1 MKRFPVFIATVMM
14 VSAMQAADKLDLKA
28 ITSGEFAASY
38 VTGINP
44 IDGTDLY
51 ASISNDG
58 KQVISYSFKTGK
70 QMSILFDVNAVK
82 APFEQIE
89 GYVIS
94 PDGKKLL
101 IMTHR
106 EAIYRR
112 SFKAEYFVYDIAK
125 KSLKKLSQGVNQQVA
140 TWSPDSR
147 HIAFVK
153 DNNLFVT
160 DGDKETQI
168 TRDGKFNEVING
180 IPDWVYEEEFSFN
193 RAFAW
198 NADGTAIGWIRFD
211 ESHVK
216 TYSLQMFE
224 GSHPTHSEYHDYPG
238 EYSYKYPKAGQD
250 NSKVSLWSYDM
261 KNGKTVALDVPVDS
275 DGYYP
280 RIKTSPD
287 ANSLIVYTM
296 NRHQDD
302 MRLYAVNPFTG
313 KSRMLIK
320 ESVPKFVKEEV
331 IENSIVGKKNILL
344 PSDRDGFM
352 HLYLYDMNGK
362 LLRQVE
368 KGNYDVTSIY
378 GMDEKTGDVYF
389 QAAKLNAHDRQ
400 VYVAHKNGKVERLT
414 DAAGSNSANFSGD
427 YRYFVNTWSSYSH
440 PYVFTV
446 RSNKGKLIKTLED
459 NKQLLEKTR
468 KYNWGKRETF
478 SFTTS
483 EGVKLDGWMVKPV
496 DFDASKKYPVIL
508 FQYSGPGNQQVLDS
522 WSTGSMG
529 NGGAFDYYLAQ
540 EGFIIACVD
549 GRGTGGRGAEFEKS
563 TYLRLGD
570 LESKDQ
576 VETALYMGSLPYVD
590 KDNIGIWGWSYG
602 GFNTLMSMSYLR
614 LGDLESK
621 DQVETALY
629 MGSLPYVDKD
639 NIGIWGWSY
648 GGFNTLMS
656 MSEGRPVFKAGVAV
670 APPTCYRFYD
680 SVYTERYMRTPKEN
694 EEGYKVNPIERVKQQ
709 HGALLICH
717 GLADDNVHPQNT
729 FEYAEALV
737 QADKDFKTLWYTNR
751 NHGISGGNTRNHLL
765 RQIANWFKQNLK

>member
-1 MKRFPVFIATVMM
+1 ML
-14 VSAMQAADKLDLKA
+14 SAMQAADRLELKS
-28 ITSGEFAASY
+28 ITSGDFAASY

-44 IDGTDLY
+44 IEGTDLY
-51 ASISNDG
+51 ASISKDG
-58 KQVISYSFKTGK
+58 KQIISYSFKTGK
-70 QMSILFDVNAVK
+70 QVAVLFDVAV
-82 APFEQIE
+82 APQKIE
-89 GYVIS
+89 TIDGYVMS
-94 PDGKKLL
+94 PDGKKML
-101 IMTHR
+101 IITKR
-106 EAIYRR
+106 KAVYRR
-112 SFKAEYFVYDIAK
+112 SFKAEYFIYDIIQ
-125 KSLKKLSQGVNQQVA
+125 KSVKKLSDGENQQVA

-153 DNNLFVT
+153 DNNIFVT
-160 DGDKETQI
+160 DGEKEVQI
-168 TRDGKFNEVING
+168 TDDGKFNEIING

-198 NADGTAIGWIRFD
+198 NADGTSLGWIRFD

-216 TYSLQMFE
+216 TYSLQLFQ
-224 GSHPTHSEYHDYPG
+224 GANPTREEFHDYPG

-261 KNGKTVALDVPVDS
+261 KTGKIIALNVPVDA

-313 KSRMLIK
+313 KSKLLIK
-320 ESVPKFVKEEV
+320 ESVPKYVKEEV
-331 IENSIVGKKNILL
+331 VENSIVGKKNILL
-344 PSDRDGFM
+344 PSDRDGYM

-362 LLRQVE
+362 LVRQIE
-368 KGNYDVTSIY
+368 KGNYDVTDIY

-400 VYVAHKNGKVERLT
+400 VYVAHKNGQVERLT
-414 DAAGSNSANFSGD
+414 DAEGSNAANFSGD

-446 RSNKGKLIKTLED
+446 RSNKGKIIKTLED
-459 NKQLLEKTR
+459 NKALLEKTQ
-468 KYNWGKRETF
+468 KYNWGKREVF

-483 EGVKLDGWMVKPV
+483 EGVMLDGWMVKPL

-522 WSTGSMG
+522 WSSGGMG

-540 EGFIIACVD
+540 EGFIVACVD

-576 VETALYMGSLPYVD
+576 VETALYMASLPFVD
-590 KDNIGIWGWSYG
+590 KS
-602 GFNTLMSMSYLR
+602 
-614 LGDLESK
+614 
-621 DQVETALY
+621 
-629 MGSLPYVDKD
+629 

-680 SVYTERYMRTPKEN
+680 TVYTERYMRTPQEN
-694 EEGYKVNPIERVKQQ
+694 ADGYKVNPIERVAQQ

-717 GLADDNVHPQNT
+717 GVADDNVHPQNT
-729 FEYAEALV
+729 FEYSEALV
-737 QADKDFKTLWYTNR
+737 QADKDFKEVFYTNR
-751 NHGISGGNTRNHLL
+751 NHSIFGGNTRNHLL
-765 RQIANWFKQNLK
+765 RQITNWFKLNLK

>member
-1 MKRFPVFIATVMM
+1 MKKITTFIAAIMM
-14 VSAMQAADKLDLKA
+14 VSAVQAADKLDLKA
-28 ITSGEFAASY
+28 ITSGEFSASY

-44 IDGTDLY
+44 IEGTDLY
-51 ASISNDG
+51 ANISSDG
-58 KQVISYSFKTGK
+58 KQIVSFSFKTGK
-70 QMSILFDVNAVK
+70 QVAVLFDVAAAM
-82 APFEQIE
+82 APFEEID

-94 PDGKKLL
+94 PDGKKMLV
-101 IMTHR
+101 MTKR
-106 EAIYRR
+106 QAVYRR

-125 KSLKKLSQGVNQQVA
+125 KTLKKLSEGENQQVA

-153 DNNLFVT
+153 DNNLYVT
-160 DGDKETQI
+160 DTEKEVQI
-168 TRDGKFNEVING
+168 TKDGKFNEVING
-180 IPDWVYEEEFSFN
+180 IPDWVYEEEFSVN

-198 NADGTAIGWIRFD
+198 NADGTSIGWIRFD

-216 TYSLQMFE
+216 TYSLQLFE
-224 GSHPTHSEYHDYPG
+224 GSHPTRTEFHDYPG

-250 NSKVSLWSYDM
+250 NSKVSLWSYDL
-261 KNGKTVALDVPVDS
+261 KSGKTIALNVPVDA

-287 ANSLIVYTM
+287 ANQLIVYTM

-302 MRLYAVNPFTG
+302 MRLYGVNPFTG
-313 KSRMLIK
+313 VSKMLIK

-331 IENSIVGKKNILL
+331 VENSIVGKKTILL

-362 LLRQVE
+362 LIRQVE
-368 KGNYDVTSIY
+368 KGNYDVTDIY
-378 GMDEKTGDVYF
+378 GMNEKTGDVYF

-400 VYVAHKNGKVERLT
+400 VYVAHKNGKVVQLT
-414 DAAGSNSANFSGD
+414 DAKGSNAANFSGD

-446 RSNKGKLIKTLED
+446 RDNKGKVIKMLED
-459 NKQLLEKTR
+459 NKKLVEKTQQ
-468 KYNWGKRETF
+468 YNWGKRETF

-496 DFDASKKYPVIL
+496 DFDANKKYPVIL

-540 EGFIIACVD
+540 EGFIVACVD
-549 GRGTGGRGAEFEKS
+549 GRGTGARGAEFEKC

-570 LESKDQ
+570 LD
-576 VETALYMGSLPYVD
+576 
-590 KDNIGIWGWSYG
+590 
-602 GFNTLMSMSYLR
+602 
-614 LGDLESK
+614 SK

-656 MSEGRPVFKAGVAV
+656 MSEGRTVFKAGVAV

-680 SVYTERYMRTPKEN
+680 TVYTERYMRTPQEN
-694 EEGYKVNPIERVKQQ
+694 EDGYKVNPIERADQL

-717 GLADDNVHPQNT
+717 GVADDNVHPQNT
-729 FEYAEALV
+729 YEYAEALV
-737 QADKDFKTLWYTNR
+737 QADKDFKEVWYTNR
-751 NHGISGGNTRNHLL
+751 NHSIFGGNTRNHLL
-765 RQIANWFKQNLK
+765 RQITNWFKQNLK